1 MSIKTAITSLVKPQ
15 PTLSEDEVSHGLRMM
30 TYEGIASLSM
40 FSVTTSGIL
49 AAFALILGANNFQI
63 GILAAI
69 SFITQP
75 LQIPAIFLVERLRRR
90 KAIALLSWVPAQIM
104 WIPIALI
111 PFFVGIPSQLT
122 VALLLLFM
130 AVRGGL
136 GAVTNT
142 AWNSWIR
149 DLVPQRI
156 LGSFFSR
163 RLALATMASIIFGLA
178 GAIFVDFWAGLAT
191 PGSEALGYTLVL
203 LAGAIFLGL
212 ASPVFM
218 SRMPEPLMPPMSG
231 PQPSLGETLSMPL
244 RDRNFRQ
251 LVNFLFFWG
260 FAANLAIPFFTI
272 FMLQRLGFPLS
283 AVIALNI
290 LSQLTNVLF
299 LRVWGPFTDQ
309 FGSKVVLSV
318 CVSLYLLV
326 ILGWVFTTQPDR
338 YFLSVPL
345 VIVLQAFAGI
355 AAAGVNLTVGTIGLK
370 LAPQGQ
376 ATSYMAVASLATNLG
391 AGLGPLAGGLFA
403 DFFSV
408 RVFRI
413 TFEWVSPGT
422 EFAFP
427 ALDLTGF
434 EFLFGIAFII
444 GLLILNTL
452 TTIKEEGEVAREVVL
467 DELLAP
473 TRAMTR
479 SIGSVPGFRFIGEFP
494 FAYLRRVPGLD
505 VALGVTAYQLAS
517 MIKSA
522 VTATHLGSGT
532 TAADIADRVNTAV
545 TEVVQQAGELGVAGV
560 DLALYSAKGAMN
572 ALDEVTEDV
581 GELAKGAVLGVV
593 RGVGATSVNVMDAI
607 RGAAQGTVQGAS
619 ESGASVSEAATQAV
633 EAAKEAA
640 VELGIPE
647 DEAGVTAAQGAMAA
661 AEAIGPE
668 VAARVSEALAEIDQL
683 LC

>member
-1 MSIKTAITSLVKPQ
+1 
-15 PTLSEDEVSHGLRMM
+15 MM
-30 TYEGIASLSM
+30 TLEGIASLSM

-49 AAFALILGANNFQI
+49 AAYALILGASNFQI

-75 LQIPAIFLVERLRRR
+75 LQIPAILLVERLRRR
-90 KAIALLSWVPAQIM
+90 KAIALLSWAPAQII

-111 PFFVGIPSQLT
+111 PFFVGIPSQMA

-130 AVRGGL
+130 AIRGGL

-163 RLALATMASIIFGLA
+163 RLALATVASIIFGLA
-178 GAIFVDFWAGLAT
+178 GAVFVDFWEGQAAA
-191 PGSEALGYTLVL
+191 GSEVLGYTFVL

-218 SRMPEPLMPPMSG
+218 ARMPEPLMPPMSG
-231 PQPSLGETLSMPL
+231 PQPSLGQTISMPL

-251 LVNFLFFWG
+251 LVNFLFSWG

-283 AVIALNI
+283 AVIVLNT
-290 LSQLTNVLF
+290 LAQLTNVLF

-309 FGSKVVLSV
+309 FGSKVVLSI

-326 ILGWVFTTQPDR
+326 ILGWVFTTQPER
-338 YFLSVPL
+338 HFLTVPL

-391 AGLGPLAGGLFA
+391 AGLGPLVGGLFA

-408 RVFRI
+408 RVFRL
-413 TFEWVSPGT
+413 TFEWVSHGT
-422 EFAFP
+422 PVFEFP

-434 EFLFGIAFII
+434 EFLFGIAFVI
-444 GLLILNTL
+444 GLLTLNTL
-452 TTIKEEGEVAREVVL
+452 TTIKEDGEVGREVVL

-479 SIGSVPGFRFIGEFP
+479 SMGSVPGLRFIGEFP
-494 FAYLRRVPGLD
+494 FAYLMRVPGLD

-522 VTATHLGSGT
+522 VTATHLAGGT
-532 TAADIADRVNTAV
+532 TAADIAERVNIAV
-545 TEVVQQAGELGVAGV
+545 SGVVQRADELGEAGV

-572 ALDEVTEDV
+572 AIDEVAGDV

-593 RGVGATSVNVMDAI
+593 RGVSATSMDVMDAI

-619 ESGASVSEAATQAV
+619 ESGANVSEVATQAV

-640 VELGIPE
+640 IELGIPE
-647 DEAGVTAAQGAMAA
+647 DEASATAAQGAMAA
-661 AEAIGPE
+661 AEALGPE
-668 VAARVSEALAEIDQL
+668 VAARVAAALAEIDHQL
-683 LC
+683 C